1 MAEYIEREIL
11 LKKNF
16 YTENCNSEENRW
28 NDYAIKDIIMHIP
41 AADVVPVKHGHFRR
55 LTFSDDTIICSECK
69 MAYNIFETNGAENFN
84 FCPHCGAKMGGEVE

>member
-41 AADVVPVKHGHFRR
+41 AADVVPVVHCKNCEYNNECSVQDFGEMHQNDFCSRGKRR
-55 LTFSDDTIICSECK
+55 SD
-69 MAYNIFETNGAENFN
+69 NG
-84 FCPHCGAKMGGEVE
+84 

>member
-41 AADVVPVKHGHFRR
+41 AADVAPVKHGHWIFGA
-55 LTFSDDTIICSECK
+55 TNGHSWQKCSECCVLQQGQTLCFSYCPNCGSR
-69 MAYNIFETNGAENFN
+69 MVGETI
-84 FCPHCGAKMGGEVE
+84 